1 MTRGLR
7 TTQMLDKTDKDRSK
21 RRNRM
26 MKVIIKMFFVMGLTW
41 IADMISWAIEVKFGA
56 YEIFKNHKG
65 FLYSGLVFQI
75 INSSQGIIM
84 FLVVFFDTARI
95 KMLREMLCPSKIR
108 KTSVFYAEDP
118 SAGASSGGGCST
130 SVTNISSRKTSN
142 ASERETRM

>member
-1 MTRGLR
+1 MGLR

-41 IADMISWAIEVKFGA
+41 IADMISWAIEVKFGD

-95 KMLREMLCPSKIR
+95 RMLREMLCPSKIK

-118 SAGASSGGGCST
+118 SAGTISGGGCST
-130 SVTNISSRKTSN
+130 TVTNISSRKTSN
-142 ASERETRM
+142 AITRM